1 MLSGMAVTL
10 GNSAPAE
17 PIKKSKGFEAADIST
32 LQARMKAGK
41 ISSVKLVKEC
51 LDRIGAIDRS
61 GPKINSV
68 IELNPDAIDI
78 AASLDAERKAGRV
91 RGPLHGIPVL
101 VKDNIDTADR
111 MQTTAGSLALS
122 GNIASADAFI
132 VQRLR
137 AAGAVILGKTNLS
150 EWANFRSNRSTSGWS
165 SRGGQTKNPHVL
177 ARNPSGSSS
186 GSGAAIAAGLC
197 PVAVG
202 TETDGSIIS
211 PSSHCG
217 IVGLKPT
224 VGLLSRSGII
234 PISKTQDTAGPM
246 ARSVRDAAILLA
258 AMTGVDP
265 RDAATQA
272 SEGKAP
278 NDYIPFLRTDA
289 LKGRRIGYEKRHLT
303 GSHLVVPHYEKAIAD
318 LRTLGAE
325 LVEVELLKSMA
336 AHGTGEL
343 NVLSYE
349 FKAGVDAYLAKAN
362 APAKSLADVIRYNTT
377 HPDTAMPWF
386 RQELLES
393 CQAKG
398 GLDSAEYREALQK
411 STGAAATIESL
422 MRSQRLDAIVGVSS
436 GPAGFTDLLSG
447 SYGTGFSFSQ
457 PAAMAGF
464 PHVTVPM
471 GFVSELP
478 VGLSFVGLA
487 WQEGP
492 LLGMA
497 HAYEQA
503 TNHIRQPRFL
513 KD

>member
-1 MLSGMAVTL
+1 
-10 GNSAPAE
+10 
-17 PIKKSKGFEAADIST
+17 
-32 LQARMKAGK
+32 
-41 ISSVKLVKEC
+41 
-51 LDRIGAIDRS
+51 
-61 GPKINSV
+61 
-68 IELNPDAIDI
+68 
-78 AASLDAERKAGRV
+78 
-91 RGPLHGIPVL
+91 
-101 VKDNIDTADR
+101 
-111 MQTTAGSLALS
+111 
-122 GNIASADAFI
+122 
-132 VQRLR
+132 
-137 AAGAVILGKTNLS
+137 
-150 EWANFRSNRSTSGWS
+150 
-165 SRGGQTKNPHVL
+165 
-177 ARNPSGSSS
+177 
-186 GSGAAIAAGLC
+186 
-197 PVAVG
+197 
-202 TETDGSIIS
+202 
-211 PSSHCG
+211 
-217 IVGLKPT
+217 
-224 VGLLSRSGII
+224 
-234 PISKTQDTAGPM
+234 
-246 ARSVRDAAILLA
+246 
-258 AMTGVDP
+258 VDP

-303 GSHLVVPHYEKAIAD
+303 GSHLVVPYYEKAIAD

-422 MRSQRLDAIVGVSS
+422 MRTQRLDAIVGVSS